1 MEVLSFLSVKYLMHF
16 KCVCKSWKTIISDPT
31 FVKLHLKISTGDDVA
46 GNNHIEQGSTGEVLD
61 GVSQPRSFGNCKN
74 LKLDVHYVPDSL
86 VMETSSSFGS
96 TSSSPSLANLP
107 HIRVHVED
115 GGSGG
120 VRAQQQQQ
128 QQDQKVLGI
137 DEQFA
142 QMVVRVGGIG

>member
-1 MEVLSFLSVKYLMHF
+1 MN
-16 KCVCKSWKTIISDPT
+16 
-31 FVKLHLKISTGDDVA
+31 HLLGLDDDVA
-46 GNNHIEQGSTGEVLD
+46 GNNHIEQGSIGEVPD

-74 LKLDVHYVPDSL
+74 LKLDVHYVPDSP

-120 VRAQQQQQ
+120 VRAQQHQQ